1 MALDIA
7 LITATKATP
16 ETTVAVHE
24 FGPGQ
29 SCSRLSR
36 TGDGWVAGTPAHV
49 AQEVNADELGVVID
63 KLSHLLHFLDD
74 QAGHVEGGG
83 CQDLVDGT

>member
-1 MALDIA
+1 VKRDAA
-7 LITATKATP
+7 GRK
-16 ETTVAVHE
+16 E
-24 FGPGQ
+24 GQ

-74 QAGHVEGGG
+74 NGWTPLHV
-83 CQDLVDGT
+83 CQESAVGDASS